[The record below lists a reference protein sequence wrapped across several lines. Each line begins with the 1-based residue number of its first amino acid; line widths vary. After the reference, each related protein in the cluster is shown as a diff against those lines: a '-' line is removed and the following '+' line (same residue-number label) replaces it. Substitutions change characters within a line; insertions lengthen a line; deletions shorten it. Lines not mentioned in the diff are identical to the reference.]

1 MNGGRSCR
9 CTSAPRLG
17 GASSCPPPPVRCVC
31 SASYTH
37 DRFLSYVPFASI
49 AMTITMA
56 AKVELFIYL
65 ACLAHRP
72 VASPDHGGDVVS
84 LVARHVATVFDGE
97 RSSRS
102 GGNLGCAC

>member
-1 MNGGRSCR
+1 M
-9 CTSAPRLG
+9 
-17 GASSCPPPPVRCVC
+17 C

-65 ACLAHRP
+65 DCLAHRP
-72 VASPDHGGDVVS
+72 VASPDHGGDVVDFVS
-84 LVARHVATVFDGE
+84 QMLEVSAML
-97 RSSRS
+97 SC
-102 GGNLGCAC
+102 N